1 MGKLIET
8 LQRVRKPGAG
18 TIGFLGRGAQP
29 PSKPKA
35 AGILVALDQPDAGQ
49 VEAVKKAGADA
60 VIFAAQNGRG
70 GKAMTVEPYFEAAAA
85 LRAANLPWG
94 LDLAGVVSSLN
105 ADAFKTLREGGVDFI
120 SFPFSAPARL
130 LQERPEGLDRI
141 VTLESRLFDIEKESN
156 LLTLRSVNLLSVQGV
171 RLEAGFS
178 ADFLHNLT
186 IEDLLRYRMLRE
198 SLRFPAFV
206 SVEETLGQ
214 EEVRTLVKLGTSAV
228 VAQQAAGES
237 ASAFVERI
245 AALREELERVPMQER
260 EEDEDVPRVGLP
272 TPATT
277 IRREPEPEPVEP
289 DEDEG

>member
-8 LQRVRKPGAG
+8 LQRVRKPGG
-18 TIGFLGRGAQP
+18 GSIGFLGRGAQP

-35 AGILVALDQPDAGQ
+35 AAILVALGQPDAGQ
-49 VEAVKKAGADA
+49 VEAVKKVGADG
-60 VIFAAQNGRG
+60 VIFSAQNGRG
-70 GKAMTVEPYFEAAAA
+70 SKAVTVEPYFEAAAV
-85 LRAANLPWG
+85 LRASNLPWG
-94 LDLAGVVSSLN
+94 LDLGGVVSSLN
-105 ADAFKTLREGGVDFI
+105 ADAFKTLREGSVDFI

-171 RLEAGFS
+171 RLEATFS
-178 ADFLHNLT
+178 AEFLRSLT

-198 SLRFPAFV
+198 SLRFPALF
-206 SVEETLGQ
+206 SVEDTLGQ
-214 EEVRTLVKLGTSAV
+214 EEVRTLMKLGTSAV
-228 VAQQAAGES
+228 VMQPTAGENI
-237 ASAFVERI
+237 SAFVERI
-245 AALREELERVPMQER
+245 AALREELERVPTEER
-260 EEDEDVPRVGLP
+260 EDEDVPHVGLP

-277 IRREPEPEPVEP
+277 IKREAPTEPEGEP